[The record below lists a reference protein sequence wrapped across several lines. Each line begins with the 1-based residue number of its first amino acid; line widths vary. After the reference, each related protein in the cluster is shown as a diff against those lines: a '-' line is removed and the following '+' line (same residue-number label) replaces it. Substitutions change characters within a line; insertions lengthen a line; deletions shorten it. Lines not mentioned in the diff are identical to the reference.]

1 LAKATFL
8 SVEPVFRV
16 EPLDGVAGSQL
27 LGAFAGEMA
36 LRYTDERPMAC
47 GGVKRLDD
55 ATAEVK
61 RLYVLPRGARARC
74 RPPPPASLS
83 RTLPSSWA
91 VGTFVSTPAI
101 STGCAGSLPL
111 CGYREIHDYNGNPYA
126 TYWFEKTL
134 G

>member
-1 LAKATFL
+1 LMASRAH
-8 SVEPVFRV
+8 SC
-16 EPLDGVAGSQL
+16 SS
-27 LGAFAGEMA
+27 AFAGEMA
-36 LRYTDERPMAC
+36 LRYTDERPMAG

-101 STGCAGSLPL
+101 RGLPL
-111 CGYREIHDYNGNPYA
+111 VPLIVARRVVACGKVGS
-126 TYWFEKTL
+126 
-134 G
+134 